1 MSNIEV
7 EVKFYL
13 HDLAVTRNL
22 VEKTGG
28 IFEKRDTETNL
39 RLEDRHFSL
48 FKRKSLLRLRH
59 TQDHNLLTYK
69 GKVNAPDSGCKV
81 YNEIEVMVSD
91 FQNMIGILENIG
103 YRQVQRY
110 EKIRETYRVRNVL
123 LCLDTMPY
131 GNFMEIEGDPKE
143 IKETAENL
151 GFKWKDRILG
161 NYLSIFEQ
169 LKNKFN
175 LGFNDVTFDNFK
187 EVKIDFESCLH
198 LFVAG

>member
-13 HDLAVTRNL
+13 HDLALTRNQ
-22 VEKTGG
+22 VKKTGG
-28 IFEKRDTETNL
+28 LFEKRDTETNL
-39 RLEDRHFSL
+39 RLEDQYSSL
-48 FKRKSLLRLRH
+48 FKRKSLLRLRQ

-81 YNEIEVMVSD
+81 YHEIEVMVSD
-91 FQNMIGILENIG
+91 FNNMIGILENIG
-103 YRQVQRY
+103 YRQVQCY
-110 EKIRETYRVRNVL
+110 EKIRETYRIGNVL
-123 LCLDTMPY
+123 ICLDTMPY

-143 IKETAENL
+143 IKVMAESL

-169 LKNKFN
+169 LKKKFN

-187 EVKIDFESCLH
+187 EVAIDFESCLH